1 MTAKST
7 PSALADVAERTV
19 LTYVEALL
27 GLLLAG
33 ATTDIVDLSVLQSA
47 AVAAIP
53 AALTVVKGAIG
64 TRLGQVGTASW
75 LPATSDPSVP
85 PRI

>member
-1 MTAKST
+1 MSQST

-33 ATTDIVDLSVLQSA
+33 ATTDLVNLSFLEASA
-47 AVAAIP
+47 IAAIP

-64 TRLGQVGTASW
+64 TRLGQIGTASW
-75 LPATSDPSVP
+75 LPKKSDPT
-85 PRI
+85 RL

>member
-1 MTAKST
+1 MTAKSVNST
-7 PSALADVAERTV
+7 LLDVAERTG
-19 LTYVEALL
+19 LTYVESFL

-33 ATTDIVDLSVLQSA
+33 AVTDIVDLSVLQSA

-64 TRLGQVGTASW
+64 TRLGQIGTASW
-75 LPATSDPSVP
+75 LPDKSDPT
-85 PRI
+85 RL